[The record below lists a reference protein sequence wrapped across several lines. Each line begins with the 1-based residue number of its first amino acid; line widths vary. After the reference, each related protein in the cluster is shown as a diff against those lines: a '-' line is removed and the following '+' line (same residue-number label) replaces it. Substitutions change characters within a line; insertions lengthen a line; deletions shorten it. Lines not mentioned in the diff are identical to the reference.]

1 MTNSTYPV
9 LGAANKSNHKWVL
22 HNSVLGTLVRNIA
35 YAGQQYNP
43 KFHGIQGITFIR
55 MLETEFK
62 KQKIYNRL
70 VNLRNKNAHS
80 VNSIRKVLPL
90 IVVNR
95 NNGVKRFKMTSNL
108 FENIVHAPKK
118 SRTKTKNARPG
129 TATSRR

>member
-1 MTNSTYPV
+1 MTSSTYRV

-22 HNSVLGTLVRNIA
+22 HNRVLGTLVRNIA
-35 YAGQQYNP
+35 YPGQQYRP
-43 KFHGIQGITFIR
+43 MYHRKRLGIK
-55 MLETEFK
+55 FK
-62 KQKIYNRL
+62 KMLDMEFLRHKIPQRL
-70 VNLRNKNAHS
+70 AHLNAHS